1 MTDTTLQPNSCPSLV
16 EDLPLSLCPKCQELL
31 SPPRMKDIS
40 QFGPALAYDCPLC
53 GAFYVFTPITTF
65 HLIETPARHTP
76 LVKNSSPLLGS
87 DQEKIRDLRYALNAQ
102 IPDMIHGFT
111 ITTTYGEF
119 AIDAEFS
126 ESFRNI
132 AADVLQYQLNKLTLL

>member
-1 MTDTTLQPNSCPSLV
+1 M
-16 EDLPLSLCPKCQELL
+16 
-31 SPPRMKDIS
+31 
-40 QFGPALAYDCPLC
+40 A
-53 GAFYVFTPITTF
+53 
-65 HLIETPARHTP
+65 
-76 LVKNSSPLLGS
+76 KNSSPLLGS